1 MQAVTEV
8 LQTGLLLL
16 VQSGH
21 DWGGGPPWA
30 GRDGGGFLG
39 PWILVPFLFWIG
51 LLVLVALVV
60 RRLFPGRRRDGGT
73 GAPRDSAEEILR
85 ERFARGE
92 VSEGEYLRALGIL
105 RGETPADAR
114 GTDDRNDAQRL

>member
-1 MQAVTEV
+1 VHAVTEA
-8 LQTGLLLL
+8 LQTGLLFA
-16 VQSGH
+16 QSGH

-30 GRDGGGFLG
+30 GRDDGGFLG

-60 RRLFPGRRRDGGT
+60 RRLFPERRGDGGT
-73 GAPRDSAEEILR
+73 SAPRDSAEEILR

-92 VSEGEYLRALGIL
+92 VSEGEYLRALAVL
-105 RGETPADAR
+105 RGQAPADAR
-114 GTDDRNDAQRL
+114 NEAPGH

>member
-1 MQAVTEV
+1 MEV
-8 LQTGLLLL
+8 LQTGLLL

-39 PWILVPFLFWIG
+39 PWIFVPLLFWIG

-73 GAPRDSAEEILR
+73 GPPRDSAEEILR

-92 VSEGEYLRALGIL
+92 VSEAEYLRAIGIL
-105 RGETPADAR
+105 RGETPGNAR
-114 GTDDRNDAQRL
+114 GTDDRNDAQRH